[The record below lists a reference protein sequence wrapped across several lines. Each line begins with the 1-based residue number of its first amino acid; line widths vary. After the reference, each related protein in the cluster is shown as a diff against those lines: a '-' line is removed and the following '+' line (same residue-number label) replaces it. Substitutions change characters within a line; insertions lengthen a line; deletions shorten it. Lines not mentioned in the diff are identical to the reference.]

1 MTWINAPIAKCY
13 PMNLGGALPWCCALL
28 LRRPAVRV
36 GRSAW
41 RSFAQRGTSCRSS
54 ATCCVRIEWWIGST
68 SIRLPIGGPSLRPS
82 SQSALL
88 SARCLGGLSHYYAG
102 LDRSLRAR
110 PHRGRE
116 VLLPLPH
123 GTDSAVLCPFGV
135 DRGSANPT
143 PRLAAGRGGRELP
156 AHL

>member
-110 PHRGRE
+110 PHRGQE

-123 GTDSAVLCPFGV
+123 TAIHIIEAQALD
-135 DRGSANPT
+135 
-143 PRLAAGRGGRELP
+143 P
-156 AHL
+156 AHDYRCSSFSRFSFFMRRSWCV